1 MFERETYSTSNSAS
15 LAAALGCG
23 GNNLAA
29 CLRDQTHQEIV
40 DLQDQVVQLDVDV
53 DMFLLKNGSVI
64 YLKNKRLIDNAEW
77 RLLEISFRF
86 AQTWLR
92 HVSSQWRTVTW

>member
-15 LAAALGCG
+15 LAAALECG

-29 CLRDQTHQEIV
+29 CLRDRTHQEIV

-53 DMFLLKNGSVI
+53 FLSCNLKNGSVI
-64 YLKNKRLIDNAEW
+64 YLKNKRLIDTAE
-77 RLLEISFRF
+77 RCL
-86 AQTWLR
+86 
-92 HVSSQWRTVTW
+92 